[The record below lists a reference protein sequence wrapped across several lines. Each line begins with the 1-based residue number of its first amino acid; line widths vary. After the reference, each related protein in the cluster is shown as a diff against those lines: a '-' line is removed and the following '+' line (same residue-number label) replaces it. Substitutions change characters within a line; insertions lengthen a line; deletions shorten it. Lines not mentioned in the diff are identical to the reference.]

1 MIEFVWLDTYKI
13 GNDSVDQQHQYLFKL
28 ANQIVEAKDTESL
41 REYAMLLYRHI
52 REHFQA
58 EEALMKQHGYP
69 AYAEHVQAHNQ
80 MLDKLVEISDH
91 IHQGKWQHDE
101 VQQFMRGWVLVHIL
115 DVDSLL
121 GNFLRQQ

>member
-1 MIEFVWLDTYKI
+1 MSEFIWQDDYLLDNKQ
-13 GNDSVDQQHQYLFKL
+13 VDQQHKQLFDL
-28 ANQIVEAKDTESL
+28 ANQLVKSSRKEDLIDN
-41 REYAMLLYRHI
+41 AMQLYKHV

-58 EEALMKQHGYP
+58 EEALMKQHSYP

-80 MLDKLVEISDH
+80 LLNNLVEISDH
-91 IHQGKWQHDE
+91 IHQGKWQHEE
-101 VQQFMRGWVLVHIL
+101 VRLFMRGWVLVHIL

>member
-1 MIEFVWLDTYKI
+1 MSEFVWLDTYKI

-91 IHQGKWQHDE
+91 IHQGKWQHEE
-101 VQQFMRGWVLVHIL
+101 VRQFMRGWVLVHIL